1 MRLALAVS
9 LVMCLCLSAC
19 SVVSRESS
27 LRARAGE
34 VEKRLLAE
42 QAKAAALPTL
52 SPDREPKLSHLTS
65 LRQTLS
71 AVNIARGAVKSAVPV
86 GFRDVAYD
94 AVEEAYAN
102 IEWNIPL
109 MPSESKGSL
118 PFSIQPD
125 GSFNMNALGA
135 TSPASQPPGIR

>member
-1 MRLALAVS
+1 MRFAVALS
-9 LVMCLCLSAC
+9 LVMCLCLGAC
-19 SVVSRESS
+19 SAISRESS

-34 VEKRLLAE
+34 VERRLLAE
-42 QAKAAALPTL
+42 QAKAASLPTA
-52 SPDREPKLSHLTS
+52 SADREPKLAHLTS

-109 MPSESKGSL
+109 MPSEAKSSL

-125 GSFNMNALGA
+125 GNFNLNALGA
-135 TSPASQPPGIR
+135 TSPPGIR